1 MRLFS
6 MPLIYMRTAMLASG
20 IFTIGRF
27 WCNLWD
33 SRAACVSSRAKAKQ
47 YHRARLNSQYHNS
60 ATDRTQLRHSGYPSG
75 FTAPASFDARQ
86 TQAHRWRCPSPT
98 QLSEARPALAFHQGD
113 CRHIYAKQAWCSSLI
128 PRLPAY
134 AKLAS
139 MP

>member
-6 MPLIYMRTAMLASG
+6 MPLIYMRIAMLASG

-27 WCNLWD
+27 WRNRWD
-33 SRAACVSSRAKAKQ
+33 SRAACVSSLAKAKQ

-75 FTAPASFDARQ
+75 FTEPESFTASQ
-86 TQAHRWRCPSPT
+86 NQAHHWRCPSGIHT
-98 QLSEARPALAFHQGD
+98 NEARPALAFYQGD

-134 AKLAS
+134 AKFSS